1 MKLKT
6 REQERK
12 KNGETRKSV
21 VHMMDTQLDVYVGG
35 YVACQV

>member
-12 KNGETRKSV
+12 KTRKSI